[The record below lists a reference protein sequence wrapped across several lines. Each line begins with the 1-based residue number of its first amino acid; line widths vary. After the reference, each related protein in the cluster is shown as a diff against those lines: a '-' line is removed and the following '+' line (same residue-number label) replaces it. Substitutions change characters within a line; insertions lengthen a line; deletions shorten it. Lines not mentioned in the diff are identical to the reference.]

1 MARIRRCRRMQ
12 LRSATGGRRRKAWL
26 NATKWKGRSSTGR
39 KVATRCASPDD
50 QSLTSQ
56 IRRRAVSTTR
66 RVCQVASTLVVG
78 VRSAAKTG
86 HFPTDTQPLP
96 VRVVVHSAVKC
107 NSSHCGIK
115 TDSTRKRRRSETRT
129 QAGETGAASGRRGK
143 RSSRR
148 RWGRRAG
155 TLSLRSAL
163 NRLCARRE
171 LSWHTGTCP
180 AMNES
185 EVDHHFHCHPL
196 AEDHSPPNGA
206 CCALVVR
213 KRSREKT
220 PPKNQKNKKKLKRV
234 TETKKVQKR
243 WESCSPVSGKLKLDR

>member
-1 MARIRRCRRMQ
+1 MVRIRRCRRMQ
-12 LRSATGGRRRKAWL
+12 LRSVTGGRRRKAWL
-26 NATKWKGRSSTGR
+26 NATKWNGRSSSTGR
-39 KVATRCASPDD
+39 KVATWCASPAD

-56 IRRRAVSTTR
+56 IRRRAVSPAR

-86 HFPTDTQPLP
+86 HFSTNTQPSP

-115 TDSTRKRRRSETRT
+115 TDFTRNRRRSETRT

-143 RSSRR
+143 PSR
-148 RWGRRAG
+148 GRQACA
-155 TLSLRSAL
+155 LSPRPAL
-163 NRLCARRE
+163 NRLCARQE
-171 LSWHTGTCP
+171 LRWYMGTCP
-180 AMNES
+180 AMNDS

-206 CCALVVR
+206 RCARCAQALPRKKEKKTERKRNKLSVWQKPKRFRKDGNRVVR
-213 KRSREKT
+213 S
-220 PPKNQKNKKKLKRV
+220 V
-234 TETKKVQKR
+234 
-243 WESCSPVSGKLKLDR
+243 ESLS

>member
-1 MARIRRCRRMQ
+1 M
-12 LRSATGGRRRKAWL
+12 
-26 NATKWKGRSSTGR
+26 
-39 KVATRCASPDD
+39 ATRCASPAD

-56 IRRRAVSTTR
+56 IRRRAVSPAR

-86 HFPTDTQPLP
+86 HCSTDTQPLP
-96 VRVVVHSAVKC
+96 VRVVAHSAVKC

-143 RSSRR
+143 HSR
-148 RWGRRAG
+148 GRQACA
-155 TLSLRSAL
+155 LSLLSAL
-163 NRLCARRE
+163 NRLCARQE
-171 LSWHTGTCP
+171 LRWHTGTCP
-180 AMNES
+180 AMNDS
-185 EVDHHFHCHPL
+185 EVDHHFHSHPL

-213 KRSREKT
+213 KRFRGKKT
-220 PPKNQKNKKKLKRV
+220 KNNPKHTHKKLKRV
-234 TETKKVQKR
+234 TETKKVQER
-243 WESCSPVSGKLKLDR
+243 WKPCSSMESLS